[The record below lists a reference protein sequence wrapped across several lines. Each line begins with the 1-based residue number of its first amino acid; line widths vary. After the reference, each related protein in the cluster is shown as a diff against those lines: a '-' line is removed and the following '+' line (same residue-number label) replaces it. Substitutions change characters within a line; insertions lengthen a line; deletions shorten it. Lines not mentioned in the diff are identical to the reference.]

1 MLLLIFGLSVGYVS
15 VDKDYTV
22 HLGMNEL
29 NDKIGVIHEFEK
41 EQWGWG
47 GSLFLVENNLVFKAK
62 ILKGNELAD
71 LDSVSLGLSF
81 DSKLFE
87 LGYAFEFSRFIF
99 SLSGGGGQST
109 INLRSVRESDT
120 IDFSG
125 SLSNPMGSVDYKGSS
140 FVVSAS
146 ADVLFAISDYLGVG
160 VSAGY
165 VYGLSTPEMVIEKIE
180 GIEIQNAPQMSLDK
194 TYIKFVFAMGDF
206 VNL

>member
-29 NDKIGVIHEFEK
+29 NEKIGTIHEFEK

-62 ILKGNELAD
+62 ILKGNEVAD
-71 LDSVSLGLSF
+71 LDSVSLGLYF

-109 INLRSVRESDT
+109 INLRSVRESDA

-125 SLSNPMGSVDYKGSS
+125 SLSNPTGSVDYKGSS
-140 FVVSAS
+140 FVLSAS

-160 VSAGY
+160 VSTGY
-165 VYGLSTPEMVIEKIE
+165 VYGLSTPEIVIEKME
-180 GIEIQNAPQMSLDK
+180 GIEIQNAPAMSLNK
-194 TYIKFVFAMGDF
+194 TYIKFVFALGDF